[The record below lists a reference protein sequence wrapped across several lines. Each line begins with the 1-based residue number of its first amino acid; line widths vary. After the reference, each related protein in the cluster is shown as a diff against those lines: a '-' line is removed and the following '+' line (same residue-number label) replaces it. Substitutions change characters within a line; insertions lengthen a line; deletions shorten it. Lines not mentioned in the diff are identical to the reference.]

1 MALRNVEDLQSKLD
15 RDLSWRRK
23 EISGFKISARNSD
36 QARKYLFRAGLVML
50 AAHWEGF
57 LKKGASLYLEH
68 VFAQG
73 LKIQELSP
81 IMVAVAFYADV
92 KKASEANYPNSEF
105 NHIALAKRI
114 QAGSSQICNRSG
126 WNIKTEGN
134 PGSGLVGDIL
144 GSIGVDSQLG
154 MDEAHWEVMTKFIDQ
169 QLLRD
174 RHQVAHGE
182 YLALTK
188 DEFLTRAERLLDL
201 LEAFKHTIVDSAVS
215 MKYRTND
222 L

>member
-1 MALRNVEDLQSKLD
+1 MALRNVEELQFKLD
-15 RDLSWRRK
+15 SDLSWRRK
-23 EISGFKISARNSD
+23 EISGLKVSARNSD
-36 QARKYLFRAGLVML
+36 QARNYLFRAGLVML

-92 KKASEANYPNSEF
+92 KKASEANFPCSEL
-105 NHIALAKRI
+105 NHVALAKKI
-114 QAGSSQICNRSG
+114 QAGNSEVCIKSG
-126 WNIKTEGN
+126 WNVKTEGN
-134 PGSGLVGDIL
+134 PGSGLVGNIL

-154 MDEAHWEVMTKFIDQ
+154 MDEAQWEAMTKFIDQ
-169 QLLRD
+169 QLLKD

-182 YLALTK
+182 YLELRK
-188 DEFLTRAERLLDL
+188 DQFLDRAERLLDL
-201 LEAFKHTIVDSAVS
+201 LEALNNTIIDSAIS
-215 MKYRTND
+215 KRYKTSNS
-222 L
+222 